1 MVDFD
6 IIEPVDKPT
15 GGVNGL
21 VIVEK
26 PNGKLWICLDP
37 RPLNQAIKR
46 EHLHLRTAELLF
58 SQISRAKDF
67 SKLDAS
73 SGYWQIEVDREYSNL
88 LKTAVWR
95 YWKVKHFDYVSSHS
109 KTFDPNLPTR

>member
-6 IIEPVDKPT
+6 IIEPVDEPT

-46 EHLHLRTAELLF
+46 EHLHLRTAELL
-58 SQISRAKDF
+58 
-67 SKLDAS
+67 
-73 SGYWQIEVDREYSNL
+73 YWQIEVDREYSNL